1 MINKKNICFL
11 ILIVLVVLLLFYL
24 LTDDKVEK
32 NDNLVYIENFLDE
45 KDFQKILRLDTNKNT
60 FIKESFRYIK
70 PLKRD
75 SYVNDIFYSQK
86 ILNKL
91 KPLLSEKIKKSE
103 FPIEHRIY
111 PIDSMG
117 MRPHKD
123 TLLYDVPQYEAIFTI
138 RNKSSSYT
146 KWIDDDG
153 KLHKKWT
160 KPNSMLIVKAL
171 GYEHSVTPPKTGER
185 EILKMIYTQ
194 SDNPNDNYYR
204 EISRFNNIV

>member
-11 ILIVLVVLLLFYL
+11 ILILLVVLLLFYL
-24 LTDDKVEK
+24 LKDDKVEE
-32 NDNLVYIENFLDE
+32 NDNLVYIENFLDK
-45 KDFQKILRLDTNKNT
+45 KDFQKILKLDTDKNT
-60 FIKESFRYIK
+60 FLKESFRYIK
-70 PLKRD
+70 PLKKD
-75 SYVNDIFYSQK
+75 SYVYDIFYSQK
-86 ILNKL
+86 IINKL
-91 KPLLSEKIKKSE
+91 KPLLSEKIKKSD

-111 PIDSMG
+111 PIDSEG
-117 MRPHKD
+117 MKQHRD
-123 TLLYDVPQYEAIFTI
+123 TLLYDKPQYEAIFTI

-171 GYEHSVTPPKTGER
+171 GYQHSVTPPKTGER

-204 EISRFNNIV
+204 EMNRFNNIV